1 MPVWV
6 RSVVTK
12 GFAAGAVALVCL
24 PLAAAAAP
32 NALIG
37 KSVTVSWNETRSQRD
52 VGEPAFKPVS
62 IPYTFTVYFGT
73 GGHVFKR
80 IFAVAASRRASG
92 ADDKVGGG
100 GGANVSFSGNTLVGT
115 NSFGGAARRIQVTF
129 DGGFSSC
136 SAQVVTAKLAG
147 AKTATVKSIAT
158 GGMVEFESVSA
169 GSATCSIAQ
178 GNPFAN

>member
-1 MPVWV
+1 MK
-6 RSVVTK
+6 R
-12 GFAAGAVALVCL
+12 FATGVAALACW

-32 NALIG
+32 DALTG

-52 VGEPAFKPVS
+52 VGEAAFKPVS

-100 GGANVSFSGNTLVGT
+100 GGANVSFSGNTMVGT
-115 NSFGGAARRIQVTF
+115 NSLERPGAFRSPSTAVSQAARRT
-129 DGGFSSC
+129 SSPQ
-136 SAQVVTAKLAG
+136 SSPAQKLR
-147 AKTATVKSIAT
+147 
-158 GGMVEFESVSA
+158 
-169 GSATCSIAQ
+169 
-178 GNPFAN
+178 P